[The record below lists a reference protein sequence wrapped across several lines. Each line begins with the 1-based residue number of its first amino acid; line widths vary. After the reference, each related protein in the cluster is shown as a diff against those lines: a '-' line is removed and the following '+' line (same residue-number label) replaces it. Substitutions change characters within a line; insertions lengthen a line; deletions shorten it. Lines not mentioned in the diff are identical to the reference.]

1 MNGKISVVVP
11 VYNTKKYLGRCLD
24 SLMAQTYKNLEIL
37 CVNDG
42 STDNSQKIL
51 EDYAAKDS
59 RITIIVQEN
68 GGLSA
73 ARNTGIAHATGTF
86 VSFVDSDD
94 ELVSCAYEKIM
105 ECFSDDVDVV
115 WFEPRIIYE
124 DYAIYQHIGRSD
136 ANYYN
141 LKYSGRTYITDKV
154 LLDSDVNAWNKVI
167 RLSKI
172 KETGV
177 LFPKGMLYED
187 SVFYWNF
194 FSLVKNV
201 FFLKE
206 KLYIYYRHSQ
216 SIMADTFAKKA
227 GKAIYHIYLLDFI
240 YNFWKEHNL
249 LQNRKDTLQKIC
261 ASYFSNA
268 MRNVADFEKALVV
281 WEMCRRLREW
291 NIGHDT
297 EPILECIRDGKY
309 DIAFWKVNNW
319 SPSEKP
325 LKPLERIF
333 CVRKEH
339 GKKVVRLF
347 TKKLF
352 AK

>member
-1 MNGKISVVVP
+1 MNNKISVIVP
-11 VYNTKKYLGRCLD
+11 VYNTEKYLGRCLD
-24 SLMAQTYKNLEIL
+24 SLICQTYKNLEIL

-73 ARNTGIAHATGTF
+73 ARNTGIFHASGDF
-86 VSFVDSDD
+86 VSFIDSDD
-94 ELVSCAYEKIM
+94 ELVSSAYEKIM
-105 ECFSDDVDVV
+105 ECFSDDIDVV

-124 DYAIYQHIGRSD
+124 DYKIYKHIGQSD

-154 LLDSDVNAWNKVI
+154 LLESDVNAWNKVI

-194 FSLVKNV
+194 FSLVKNA

-216 SIMADTFAKKA
+216 SIMSDTFAKKP
-227 GKAIYHIYLLDFI
+227 GKAICHIYLLDFI
-240 YNFWKEHNL
+240 YDFWKEHDL
-249 LQNRKDTLQKIC
+249 LQNRNDTLQKIC
-261 ASYFSNA
+261 VSYFFNA
-268 MRNVADFEKALVV
+268 LRNVADFEKALVV
-281 WEMCRRLREW
+281 WEMCQRLRTW
-291 NIGHDT
+291 NIGHDYAP
-297 EPILECIRDGKY
+297 ELEWIRDGKY
-309 DIAFWKVNNW
+309 DIAFWQRNNLSSS
-319 SPSEKP
+319 SPH

-333 CVRKEH
+333 CVKKEH
-339 GKKVVRLF
+339 GKKVIRLF

-352 AK
+352 TL

>member
-1 MNGKISVVVP
+1 MPG
-11 VYNTKKYLGRCLD
+11 TK
-24 SLMAQTYKNLEIL
+24 S
-37 CVNDG
+37 
-42 STDNSQKIL
+42 
-51 EDYAAKDS
+51 
-59 RITIIVQEN
+59 
-68 GGLSA
+68 
-73 ARNTGIAHATGTF
+73 F
-86 VSFVDSDD
+86 VSQDS
-94 ELVSCAYEKIM
+94 V
-105 ECFSDDVDVV
+105 
-115 WFEPRIIYE
+115 
-124 DYAIYQHIGRSD
+124 
-136 ANYYN
+136 
-141 LKYSGRTYITDKV
+141 
-154 LLDSDVNAWNKVI
+154 
-167 RLSKI
+167 
-172 KETGV
+172 ETGV
-177 LFPKGMLYED
+177 LFPRGMLYED

-261 ASYFSNA
+261 ASYFYNA

-319 SPSEKP
+319 SPSAKP

-347 TKKLF
+347 TKKIF